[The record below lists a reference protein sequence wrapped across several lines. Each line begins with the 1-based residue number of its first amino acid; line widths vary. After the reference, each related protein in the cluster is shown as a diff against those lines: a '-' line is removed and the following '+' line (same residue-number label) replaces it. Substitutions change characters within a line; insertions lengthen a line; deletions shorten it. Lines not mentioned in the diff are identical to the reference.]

1 MPHDM
6 HLKRICVVAH
16 IVLTKRGDEMTSFF
30 PFQGAITDTDI
41 LNDHVAAGANK
52 IISNIKLI
60 ENEINKF
67 KASDKRKWMLVG
79 DAYYEGEQDIL
90 KRERKIIGK
99 GGRLEI
105 AQNLPNNKILD
116 NQYAKIVD
124 QKVNYQLGKPITIE
138 SENED
143 YLSKLYLIF
152 NKRFHRT
159 LRNIGFDALNCGV
172 GWLYPYHDE
181 SGMFTI
187 KRFPPHEI
195 IPFWKDSERTIVD
208 FAIRIYTTV
217 VYEGEREVVK
227 EKVEIYSTQGVDY
240 YEWFNGRLVPDVTTE
255 TQPYI
260 IISDG
265 EKELGVNWQRVP
277 LIPFKF
283 NAKEI
288 PLIKRVKSLQ
298 DGINIML
305 SDFENNMQEDARNT
319 ILVLHNY
326 DGQDLGEFRRNLA
339 QYGAVKVRSADGA
352 KGGVD
357 TLTVTVNADNYK
369 SILSL
374 FKKALIENGR
384 GYDAKD
390 ERMSN
395 NPNQMNIQSMYSDI
409 ELDAN
414 GIETE
419 FQASFEELLWFVNQ
433 HLANTG
439 QGDFEGETVDITF
452 NRDILINEK
461 EVVEVLEKS
470 PYLSEETKIAQHPY
484 VKDVQ
489 LEIERRKQEQQEQMD
504 MYDGYGATFKQ
515 KQGGLNG
522 EET

>member
-1 MPHDM
+1 
-6 HLKRICVVAH
+6 
-16 IVLTKRGDEMTSFF
+16 MTSFF

-41 LNDHVAAGANK
+41 LNEHVAAGANK
-52 IISNIKLI
+52 IISNIKLL
-60 ENEINKF
+60 ENEISKF
-67 KASDKRKWMLVG
+67 KASEKRKWMLVG
-79 DAYYEGEQDIL
+79 DAYYEGEQEIL
-90 KRERKIIGK
+90 KRKRRIIGK
-99 GGRLEI
+99 GGQLEI

-116 NQYAKIVD
+116 NQYAKLVD
-124 QKVNYQLGKPITIE
+124 QKVNYQLGKPITLE
-138 SENED
+138 SENKP
-143 YLSKLYLIF
+143 YLKALEIVL
-152 NKRFHRT
+152 NRRFHRT
-159 LRNIGFDALNCGV
+159 LKAVGQDALNGGI
-172 GWLYPYHDE
+172 GWLYPYYNE
-181 SGMFTI
+181 QGEFTI

-195 IPFWKDSERTIVD
+195 IPFWQDSEQTVVD
-208 FAIRIYTTV
+208 FAIRIYSTT

-227 EKVEIYSTQGVDY
+227 EKAEVYSTQGVDY
-240 YEWFNGRLVPDVTTE
+240 YEWFNGRLVPDVTTQ

-260 IISDG
+260 TISDG
-265 EKELGVNWQRVP
+265 EQEQAVNWQRVP

-283 NAKEI
+283 NSKEI

-298 DGINIML
+298 DGVNIML

-319 ILVLHNY
+319 ILVIHNY
-326 DGQDLGEFRRNLA
+326 DGQDLGQFRHNLA
-339 QYGAVKVRSADGA
+339 QFGAVKVRSADGA

-357 TLTVTVNADNYK
+357 TLTITVNADNYK

-419 FQASFEELLWFVNQ
+419 FQASFEELLWFINQ

-452 NRDILINEK
+452 NRDVLINEK
-461 EVVEVLEKS
+461 EVVEVLDKS

-484 VKDVQ
+484 VKDVE
-489 LEIERRKQEQQEQMD
+489 LELKRRKKERQEEMN
-504 MYDGYGATFKQ
+504 MHDGYDDHFKQ
-515 KQGGLNG
+515 KQGELNG
-522 EET
+522 KET

>member
-1 MPHDM
+1 
-6 HLKRICVVAH
+6 
-16 IVLTKRGDEMTSFF
+16 MTGFF
-30 PFQGAITDTDI
+30 PFQGAVTDTDI
-41 LNDHVAAGANK
+41 LNEHVSSGANK
-52 IISNIKLI
+52 IISNIKLL

-67 KASDKRKWMLVG
+67 KASDKRKWMLIG
-79 DAYYEGEQDIL
+79 DAYYEGEQEIL
-90 KRERKIIGK
+90 KRERKVIGK

-105 AQNLPNNKILD
+105 ARNLPNNKILD
-116 NQYAKIVD
+116 NQYAKLVD
-124 QKVNYQLGKPITIE
+124 QKVNYQLGKPITLE
-138 SENED
+138 SENKP
-143 YLSKLYLIF
+143 YLKALESIF
-152 NKRFHRT
+152 NRRFHRT
-159 LRNIGFDALNCGV
+159 LKAVGQDALNGGI
-172 GWLYPYHDE
+172 GWLYPYYNE
-181 SGMFTI
+181 YGEFTI
-187 KRFPPHEI
+187 KRFPPHQI
-195 IPFWKDSERTIVD
+195 IPFWQDSEQTIVD
-208 FAIRIYTTV
+208 FAIRIYTTTE
-217 VYEGEREVVK
+217 YEGEKEVVK
-227 EKVEIYSTQGVDY
+227 EKAEVYSTQGVDY
-240 YEWFNGRLVPDVTTE
+240 YEWFNGRLVLDVTTQ

-260 IISDG
+260 TVSDG
-265 EKELGVNWQRVP
+265 EQEQGVNWQRVP

-283 NAKEI
+283 NSKEI

-326 DGQDLGEFRRNLA
+326 DGQDLGQFRRNLA
-339 QYGAVKVRSADGA
+339 QYGTVKVRSADGA

-357 TLTVTVNADNYK
+357 TLTIEVNADNYK
-369 SILSL
+369 AILSL

-419 FQASFEELLWFVNQ
+419 FQASFEELLWFINQ

-439 QGDFEGETVDITF
+439 KGDFEGEKLEVTF

-484 VKDVQ
+484 IKDVE
-489 LEIERRKQEQQEQMD
+489 LELKRRKKERQEEMD
-504 MYDGYGATFKQ
+504 MFDNYDSTFKQ
-515 KQGGLNG
+515 KQGELNG
-522 EET
+522 KETA